1 MKKFINSFK
10 YAFTGVISSFKNERN
25 MKVHVSIMTLVIIC
39 GILLKIEVWEW
50 ITCLICFGIVI
61 SAELFNTAIETI
73 VDMVCPNKD
82 NMAKKAKDI
91 SAGAVLMNA
100 IMSLIIGILIFL
112 PKIIN
117 LIK

>member
-1 MKKFINSFK
+1 M
-10 YAFTGVISSFKNERN
+10 VI
-25 MKVHVSIMTLVIIC
+25 
-39 GILLKIEVWEW
+39 G
-50 ITCLICFGIVI
+50 G
-61 SAELFNTAIETI
+61 ELFNTAIETI